1 MADAGRG
8 PGRLSRVKNDEGG
21 ERDGRN
27 PNRDPGPGSQR
38 DDSHRRSTATIAR
51 VKVFARAPA
60 LPAALDRPN
69 PLSGQPEALVEV
81 ALPTRGRLGL
91 GVLVGLR
98 WLTLG
103 AELAAIL
110 AAALWLGL
118 RQQLAAALVVIAAAA
133 TLNLVLALAPP
144 LRRLRGEWMLTLQLA
159 FDIAQMSTIL
169 FLIGGVMNPFC
180 LLLIAPVTMAAAS
193 LRGRHAFL
201 IGGLAALALV
211 VMSLWSLPAPWP
223 ATTPAATP
231 LLFRL
236 AVAAATLTGIALT
249 AGYAWRAAAEA
260 ARMELALNVTQMVLA
275 REQRLSALG
284 GLAAAAAH
292 ELGTPLAT
300 IDRRGQGD
308 GPQAPEG
315 RAARGRRPA
324 GLAGRA
330 LPRHPDAADRGAR
343 HRRCGARA
351 HDAAAVRQRGDR
363 AAPRRRSPGRGAGGR
378 AARRAPPEIR
388 RMPEVLHAMTSF
400 VENAVDFARSEV
412 LVSVRFDDETVV
424 VEVRDD
430 GPGFSPDVLAKL
442 GEPYVTSRPGA
453 EGSRSGHVGMGLG
466 FFIAKTLLERTG
478 ARWSSATPAA
488 APDLGPLAKGGHRGA
503 AGARWI

>member
-1 MADAGRG
+1 MK
-8 PGRLSRVKNDEGG
+8 L
-21 ERDGRN
+21 
-27 PNRDPGPGSQR
+27 
-38 DDSHRRSTATIAR
+38 
-51 VKVFARAPA
+51 FARAPA
-60 LPAALDRPN
+60 LPAALDRPKT
-69 PLSGQPEALVEV
+69 LSGQPEALVEV

-118 RQQLAAALVVIAAAA
+118 GRQLAAALVVIAAAA
-133 TLNLVLALAPP
+133 ILNLVLALAPP

-169 FLIGGVMNPFC
+169 FLTGGVMNPFC

-193 LRGRHAFL
+193 LRGGRAFL

-211 VMSLWSLPAPWP
+211 VMSLWSLPPPWP
-223 ATTPAATP
+223 ATTPATTP
-231 LLFRL
+231 VLFRL

-260 ARMELALNVTQMVLA
+260 ARMELALNLSQMVLA

-300 IDRRGQGD
+300 MTVVAKEMAR
-308 GPQAPEG
+308 QAPNDALKEDADLLVSQAERCREILMRLTEEPDTDDALHARMTLLQLANEAIEPHLHEG
-315 RAARGRRPA
+315 VRVEALVA
-324 GLAGRA
+324 GPPG
-330 LPRHPDAADRGAR
+330 
-343 HRRCGARA
+343 
-351 HDAAAVRQRGDR
+351 VR
-363 AAPRRRSPGRGAGGR
+363 
-378 AARRAPPEIR
+378 PPEIR

-400 VENAVDFARSEV
+400 VENAADFARSEV
-412 LVSVRFDDETVV
+412 LVSVRFDEETVV

-430 GPGFSPDVLAKL
+430 GPGFSSDVLAKL

-478 ARWSSATPAA
+478 ARVDFRNA
-488 APDLGPLAKGGHRGA
+488 GGA
-503 AGARWI
+503 LVSARWPRAAIEAPPAPGGFELGVADRAPVAGEGA

>member
-1 MADAGRG
+1 MA
-8 PGRLSRVKNDEGG
+8 
-21 ERDGRN
+21 
-27 PNRDPGPGSQR
+27 
-38 DDSHRRSTATIAR
+38 
-51 VKVFARAPA
+51 FARAPA
-60 LPAALDRPN
+60 PPATLDRPKT
-69 PLSGQPEALVEV
+69 LSGQADALIEV
-81 ALPTRGRLGL
+81 AMPMRGRLGL

-118 RQQLAAALVVIAAAA
+118 RQQLAGALLVIAAAA
-133 TLNLVLALAPP
+133 MLNLVLTLAPP
-144 LRRLRGEWMLTLQLA
+144 LRRLRGEWTLTLQLV

-169 FLIGGVMNPFC
+169 FLTGGVMNPFC

-193 LRGRHAFL
+193 LRGGRAFL
-201 IGGLAALALV
+201 IGGLAALALMA
-211 VMSLWSLPAPWP
+211 MSLWSLPPPWP
-223 ATTPAATP
+223 ATTPATTP

-249 AGYAWRAAAEA
+249 AGYAWRAAAGA
-260 ARMELALNVTQMVLA
+260 ARMELALNLSQMVLA

-284 GLAAAAAH
+284 GIAAAAAH

-300 IDRRGQGD
+300 MTVVAKEMAR
-308 GPQAPEG
+308 QAPNDALREDADLLVSQAE
-315 RAARGRRPA
+315 RCREILTRLTEEPDTDDAVHARMTLLQLANEAIEPHLETGVRVEALVA
-324 GLAGRA
+324 G
-330 LPRHPDAADRGAR
+330 PPGAR
-343 HRRCGARA
+343 
-351 HDAAAVRQRGDR
+351 
-363 AAPRRRSPGRGAGGR
+363 
-378 AARRAPPEIR
+378 PPEIR

-412 LVSVRFDDETVV
+412 LVSVRFDEETVV

-430 GPGFSPDVLAKL
+430 GPGFSTDVLAKL

-478 ARWSSATPAA
+478 ARVAFRNA
-488 APDLGPLAKGGHRGA
+488 GGA
-503 AGARWI
+503 LISARWPRAAIEAPPAPGGFELGVADRASVAGEGA